1 MNKKMKLITTL
12 SILGISLG
20 AGNTFANETV
30 EYDPTQDPDSIE
42 YQPDPGPLNQMGRPE
57 YWEDTTSEEDNEN
70 AEENTSEDVEID
82 IDQPDPGPMGEMGK
96 PIHDPDS
103 PEYEPFQPDPGPMG
117 DMGREDIDIVYDDK
131 YTEST
136 QTEIKEEVVVETTL
150 DKENTSIDNNE
161 NPKTGDNS
169 LLYSIS
175 GLISATIGLIKL
187 RKR

>member
-70 AEENTSEDVEID
+70 AENNQSMQTEGIVQEDEND
-82 IDQPDPGPMGEMGK
+82 GK
-96 PIHDPDS
+96 PHSITTS
-103 PEYEPFQPDPGPMG
+103 QGGSVEYEVPSHTNEANLELANPNIDVDTSLDVVGP
-117 DMGREDIDIVYDDK
+117 VY
-131 YTEST
+131 
-136 QTEIKEEVVVETTL
+136 
-150 DKENTSIDNNE
+150 
-161 NPKTGDNS
+161 
-169 LLYSIS
+169 
-175 GLISATIGLIKL
+175 
-187 RKR
+187 